1 MGLPLQLVLD
11 LGART
16 ILLVNEFIL
25 ALCIGVLLLHAN
37 HLLDLSGTHVLSI
50 AVLIEHLPVRLLFI
64 LRFNCLLFRLLFSH
78 INIYSHCLLVL
89 LFNLLVH
96 LSSRRDLCHLV
107 LLAFNL
113 GTLHVHIAAA
123 LAHNVVG
130 PFAGLINL
138 FDSLQKY

>member
-1 MGLPLQLVLD
+1 MRLFFDELSVLQSHDQIELLFLHTLDLLLVQRLLVGLPLQLVLD

-64 LRFNCLLFRLLFSH
+64 LRFN
-78 INIYSHCLLVL
+78 
-89 LFNLLVH
+89 
-96 LSSRRDLCHLV
+96 
-107 LLAFNL
+107 
-113 GTLHVHIAAA
+113 
-123 LAHNVVG
+123 
-130 PFAGLINL
+130 GL
-138 FDSLQKY
+138 